1 MIRQRIRWV
10 AILGLVM
17 VAGACSGNEGTA
29 DGPEV
34 GAAGA
39 ETSVRVENQ
48 SFNDMTIYVYER
60 SQRVRLGSVPG
71 LSTRTFR
78 IPDRMLFGIS
88 SLQFEADP
96 LGGNRSSISQEI
108 SVSAGQTLR
117 LIIPPL

>member
-1 MIRQRIRWV
+1 MQRMGWI
-10 AILGLVM
+10 AAFGLVLF
-17 VAGACSGNEGTA
+17 VGGCSSNEGPA

-34 GAAGA
+34 GAAAA

-108 SVSAGQTLR
+108 AVSQGQTLR
-117 LIIPPL
+117 LVIPPL